1 MPQRET
7 ELYLPVKGYLEE
19 LGFKVDAEVKGCD
32 IVASINS
39 KIIIVELK
47 NSFSLKLLYQ
57 AVERQEISNTVYVA
71 IGNRTKKQ
79 YPADIDKI
87 KKLLS
92 RLNIGLLIVHF
103 RISSTFVEPVLEP
116 QQTQTG
122 VNKKKRANLLK
133 ELDGRYHNFNIGGSP
148 SSKKQITTYML
159 NTIQIAVMLNVLG
172 QSSPSSLIKNGSSS
186 NTQSILAQNFY
197 GWFERTKRGIYK
209 LNSEGKKAL
218 LTFSEQSA
226 YFKEKLQNIEKMT
239 NLY

>member
-1 MPQRET
+1 MSYRET

-47 NSFSLKLLYQ
+47 NRFSLKLLYQ
-57 AVERQEISNTVYVA
+57 AVERQEISKTVYVA
-71 IGNRTKKQ
+71 IGNRTTKQ
-79 YPADIDKI
+79 YPADIDKM
-87 KKLLS
+87 KKLLV

-116 QQTQTG
+116 QQIQTG
-122 VNKKKRANLLK
+122 INKKKRAGLLK

-172 QSSPSSLIKNGSSS
+172 QSSPSSLIKSGSSS

-209 LNSEGKKAL
+209 LNSDGRKAL
-218 LTFSEQSA
+218 LIFSEQSA
-226 YFKEKLQNIEKMT
+226 YFKKKLQNIEK
-239 NLY
+239 NH

>member
-1 MPQRET
+1 MSYRET
-7 ELYLPVKGYLEE
+7 ELYTPVKEYLEE

-32 IVASINS
+32 VVASQNS

-47 NSFSLKLLYQ
+47 NRFSLKLLYQ
-57 AVERQEISNTVYVA
+57 AVERQEISKTVYVA

-79 YPADIDKI
+79 YPGDIVKM
-87 KKLLS
+87 KKLLV

-122 VNKKKRANLLK
+122 INRKKRAGLLK
-133 ELDGRYHNFNIGGSP
+133 ELDGRYHNFNTGGSP

-159 NTIQIAVMLNVLG
+159 NTIQIAVMLNIRG

-209 LNSEGKKAL
+209 LNSNGRKAL
-218 LTFSEQSA
+218 LIFSEQSA
-226 YFKEKLQNIEKMT
+226 YFKEKLQNIEE
-239 NLY
+239 NH